1 MRPPGRRGYLSAVL
15 IVSGLLAGA
24 CTQPESMA
32 EGATAGTAAGA
43 AVREAPAGQTYS
55 YLTLGKRMLA
65 AREPNLALKAFL
77 TSMSVEGISS
87 EAMTGAGIATQ
98 QQGLLTSARRYFEQA
113 RELAPDSVIAHN
125 NLGVVLY
132 KLKEYYPA
140 RNAFRRAYALSNGK
154 SEMAERNLNLAEAEV
169 ARMEKVPK
177 TDPAITH
184 DVIRLGTSEFRLI
197 EAVSPEEDV
206 TAD

>member
-1 MRPPGRRGYLSAVL
+1 MRPPGRRGFLSAVL
-15 IVSGLLAGA
+15 IASGLLAGA
-24 CTQPESMA
+24 CTRPESMA
-32 EGATAGTAAGA
+32 EGAIAGA
-43 AVREAPAGQTYS
+43 TVREATAGQTNS
-55 YLTLGKRMLA
+55 YLSLGKRMLA
-65 AREPNLALKAFL
+65 AREPALAMKAFL
-77 TSMSVEGISS
+77 TSMSAEGISA
-87 EAMTGAGIATQ
+87 EAMTGAGIAAQ

-113 RELAPDSVIAHN
+113 RELTPNSVIAHN

-154 SEMAERNLNLAEAEV
+154 SEMAERNLNRAEATI

-177 TDPAITH
+177 TDPAISH

-197 EAVSPEEDV
+197 EAVSPEAEV
-206 TAD
+206 TAE

>member
-1 MRPPGRRGYLSAVL
+1 MRPAGRREVMSAVL

-24 CTQPESMA
+24 CTEPESMA
-32 EGATAGTAAGA
+32 EGTTTGA
-43 AVREAPAGQTYS
+43 AVPEAPAGQTNNS
-55 YLTLGKRMLA
+55 YLSLGKRLLA
-65 AREPNLALKAFL
+65 AREPDLAMKAFL
-77 TSMSVEGISS
+77 TSMSAEGISA
-87 EAMTGAGIATQ
+87 EAMTGAGIAAQ
-98 QQGLLTSARRYFEQA
+98 RQGLLTSARRYFEQA
-113 RELAPDSVIAHN
+113 RELNPKSVIAHN

-154 SEMAERNLNLAEAEV
+154 SEMAERNLNRAEATI

-177 TDPAITH
+177 TDPAISH

-197 EAVSPEEDV
+197 EAVSPEAEV
-206 TAD
+206 TAE